1 MHPLK
6 KSRGYSTALNKKD
19 VGDSVC
25 PRLYSCISGQ
35 ELRRQTSLKKPKKLK
50 NPKNRPVELL
60 IPFSFMNLESFVYVF
75 SDSSNGF
82 TC

>member
-1 MHPLK
+1 MHPQK
-6 KSRGYSTALNKKD
+6 KGRVYSTALNKKA

-50 NPKNRPVELL
+50 NPKNRPAELF
-60 IPFSFMNLESFVYVF
+60 IPVSFMNHESFFACLLYV
-75 SDSSNGF
+75 S
-82 TC
+82 